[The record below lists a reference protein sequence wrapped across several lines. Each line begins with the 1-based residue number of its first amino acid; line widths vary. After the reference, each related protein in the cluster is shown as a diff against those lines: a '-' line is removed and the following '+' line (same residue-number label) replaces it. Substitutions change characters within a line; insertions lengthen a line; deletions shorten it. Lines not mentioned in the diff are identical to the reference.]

1 MCISYLSHSSF
12 ALLYTLVPIQRQEG
26 FATII
31 TNEFYNAG
39 FETLQ
44 LVLGER
50 MFNTT
55 ESQHLPPVNVTF
67 EHPFLS
73 AMVKLSPSPDWF
85 VGFSDLR
92 TISPVTE
99 TYYNRIVIRSWV
111 WDSGTDGGGTYTALD
126 RDLDPQIPV
135 ARMTKKTVPP
145 KGQFLD
151 PTGSYIP
158 IPAEFECVLRVGD
171 GEIIA
176 GVAFDEVDLRPLLH
190 MPRDDDF
197 INGMPP
203 GKGNNANNGGGNGGN
218 GGDGN
223 GGSGAMVLSV
233 SVSVGLLGALIG
245 VAALLV

>member
-1 MCISYLSHSSF
+1 MYLTLPFTIYLPSF
-12 ALLYTLVPIQRQEG
+12 KLYEQEG

-55 ESQHLPPVNVTF
+55 ESQHLPPINVTF

-73 AMVKLSPSPDWF
+73 AMVKMSPSPDWF

-111 WDSGTDGGGTYTALD
+111 WDSGTDSGGTYTALD

-135 ARMTKKTVPP
+135 ARMTKNSVPP

-151 PTGSYIP
+151 PTGTFIP
-158 IPAEFECVLRVGD
+158 IPAEFECILRVGD
-171 GEIIA
+171 GQIIS
-176 GVAFDEVDLRPLLH
+176 GVPFDEVDLRPELH

-197 INGMPP
+197 IDGMPP
-203 GKGNNANNGGGNGGN
+203 GHGANGKNGNGNGN
-218 GGDGN
+218 GSNGKDG
-223 GGSGAMVLSV
+223 SV
-233 SVSVGLLGALIG
+233 SVSASVGLLGALMMG